1 MENDE
6 LLIVKCSIEIFRHV
20 MYLDKNKR
28 KHVPKIWIEE
38 LNLPY
43 KMIYWR
49 EKYLAN
55 LSLKYNWRILY
66 WRFCYDHRR

>member
-28 KHVPKIWIEE
+28 KHVPNIWIEE
-38 LNLPY
+38 LNLHVDPQN
-43 KMIYWR
+43 KIICHC
-49 EKYLAN
+49 LF
-55 LSLKYNWRILY
+55 SG
-66 WRFCYDHRR
+66 